1 MAVGETI
8 TAGNPPRLL
17 VATRNPGKLEEYAHL
32 LRAAPY
38 QLVSLDEV
46 GISDE
51 VDETGAT
58 FAANAWLKAE
68 QYAARSGLLTLA
80 DDSGLEV
87 DALGRAPGVHSARY
101 GGAACATDA
110 DRVALL
116 LRNLRDVP
124 MARRTARF
132 RCVIALADGAVA
144 DGPPQ
149 RWAAVE
155 GAVAGMIQWAPA
167 GAGGFGYDP
176 VFLLPS
182 FGRTAAQLSLTEKNR
197 VSHRGDAAARAVK
210 LLQQRIPPG

>member
-1 MAVGETI
+1 MVSGGDA
-8 TAGNPPRLL
+8 PRLL
-17 VATRNPGKLEEYAHL
+17 VATRNPGKLEEYAQL
-32 LRAAPY
+32 LRHTPY

-46 GISDE
+46 GIGDAVE
-51 VDETGAT
+51 ETGDT
-58 FAANAWLKAE
+58 LAANAWLKAE

-101 GGAACATDA
+101 GGAACISDA

-116 LRNLRDVP
+116 LRNLRGVP

-132 RCVIALADGAVA
+132 RCVIAMADGAA
-144 DGPPQ
+144 AAGPPQ

-167 GAGGFGYDP
+167 GDGGFGYDP

-182 FGRTAAQLSLTEKNR
+182 YGRTAAQLSLTEKNR
-197 VSHRGDAAARAVK
+197 ISHRGDAAARAVK
-210 LLQQRIPPG
+210 LLEQRRQPG